1 MLNEVT
7 LESATDIIQRFWDIE
22 SYGTVPKDD
31 VSAMTVEDKRSVEI
45 LKQTT
50 FKSGNHYITGLL
62 WKESNSILPNNKSL
76 ALSRL
81 YNLER
86 KLAKHPQIR
95 QMYTET
101 MKEYIKKGYA
111 RKLSDKKANTVS
123 PRTNYIPHHSVT
135 NINKPNKLR
144 IVFDAAA
151 KFSNT
156 SLNQHLLKGPDLLNS
171 LVGILLRFRE
181 GQYAIIGDI
190 EAMYHQVKVLKEDT
204 DSLRFLWREN
214 FNASIDEYIMCV
226 HIFGKVDSPCC
237 ANWALKRTAI
247 DNKPKFSLRA
257 IEAVLEHFYMDD
269 YLDSFPDLEAAIKVI
284 VEVIQL
290 LKLGGFNLTKFV
302 SNNSEIDKYTR
313 QQSSTAKDLVNLDL
327 DETPIER
334 ALGVLWD
341 PKQDVLK
348 IKTVNKEVPNTKRGI
363 LSFVSSIFDP
373 LGILSPSLIEPNQ
386 IIQDLWKQ
394 NVDWDEQIPA
404 DILQRWQK
412 WKGTLKKLESVKISR
427 WYHTSPNDTIE
438 LHIFSD
444 ASSIAYGAVSYL
456 RISRPDVIYC
466 NFILGKSRLAPV
478 RNKTM
483 TIPRL
488 ELQAAVLASRLKTT
502 ILSELKLKVNQVF
515 LWSDSSTVL
524 KYIKNEKVN
533 FGQYIMHRSNEI
545 RNNSNPQDWRYVP
558 SDLNVAD
565 DCSRGV
571 KFNDL
576 SNNHRWIT
584 GPSFLYQQT
593 IEFEQD
599 LITCFGSNEIIDA
612 PINVNLHY
620 PLEDTSLSE
629 RQSNYTQI
637 VTLPFNWEY
646 YSSWDKLTRHV
657 ALIIKIKRN
666 WLASKRSTQKQNF
679 KFVSVSELH
688 ESGLNILRFCQSE
701 PFCKRNPVP
710 KNSTILSLEPAFTD
724 NLLRVGGRLKS
735 TELSLKCHS
744 QIIIDK
750 NHPLAAL
757 LIKYHHEINLHS
769 GREQTLSSIRKKYW
783 ITSCR
788 GLIRVLKNCSSCK
801 RRSAK
806 PQQPFMS
813 NIPID
818 RIAVNEKPFS
828 NTGVDYFGPIIIK
841 LNKRTRSTQPTAK
854 RYGVLFTCLTTRG
867 VHLELAT
874 DITTDAFILALRRF
888 IARRGHVKILR
899 SDNGSNFIGAE
910 KELKHALT
918 CIDQNKVAQTLS
930 KQHIQWKFNLP
941 VSPWMGGVWEAL
953 VKTVKRALRTIT
965 RERLFTEDAL
975 TTFLCEVESIVN

>member
-1 MLNEVT
+1 
-7 LESATDIIQRFWDIE
+7 
-22 SYGTVPKDD
+22 
-31 VSAMTVEDKRSVEI
+31 
-45 LKQTT
+45 
-50 FKSGNHYITGLL
+50 
-62 WKESNSILPNNKSL
+62 
-76 ALSRL
+76 
-81 YNLER
+81 
-86 KLAKHPQIR
+86 
-95 QMYTET
+95 
-101 MKEYIKKGYA
+101 
-111 RKLSDKKANTVS
+111 
-123 PRTNYIPHHSVT
+123 
-135 NINKPNKLR
+135 
-144 IVFDAAA
+144 
-151 KFSNT
+151 
-156 SLNQHLLKGPDLLNS
+156 
-171 LVGILLRFRE
+171 
-181 GQYAIIGDI
+181 
-190 EAMYHQVKVLKEDT
+190 MYHQVKVLKEDT
-204 DSLRFLWREN
+204 DSLKFLWREN

-302 SNNSEIDKYTR
+302 SNNSEIDKYTH

-348 IKTVNKEVPNTKRGI
+348 IKTVNKEISNTKRGI

-373 LGILSPSLIEPNQ
+373 LGILSPSLIEPKQ

-466 NFILGKSRLAPV
+466 SFILGKSRLAPV

-488 ELQAAVLASRLKTT
+488 ELQAAVLASRLKTI
-502 ILSELKLKVNQVF
+502 ILSELKLKVKQVF
-515 LWSDSSTVL
+515 LWSDSCTVL

-558 SDLNVAD
+558 SALNVAD

-599 LITCFGSNEIIDA
+599 LITCFGSNEIIDS
-612 PINVNLHY
+612 PINVNLHC

-629 RQSNYTQI
+629 RQLNYTQI
-637 VTLPFNWEY
+637 VTLP
-646 YSSWDKLTRHV
+646 
-657 ALIIKIKRN
+657 LI
-666 WLASKRSTQKQNF
+666 
-679 KFVSVSELH
+679 
-688 ESGLNILRFCQSE
+688 GNITLLGT
-701 PFCKRNPVP
+701 
-710 KNSTILSLEPAFTD
+710 NSH
-724 NLLRVGGRLKS
+724 G
-735 TELSLKCHS
+735 
-744 QIIIDK
+744 
-750 NHPLAAL
+750 
-757 LIKYHHEINLHS
+757 
-769 GREQTLSSIRKKYW
+769 
-783 ITSCR
+783 
-788 GLIRVLKNCSSCK
+788 
-801 RRSAK
+801 
-806 PQQPFMS
+806 M
-813 NIPID
+813 
-818 RIAVNEKPFS
+818 
-828 NTGVDYFGPIIIK
+828 
-841 LNKRTRSTQPTAK
+841 
-854 RYGVLFTCLTTRG
+854 
-867 VHLELAT
+867 
-874 DITTDAFILALRRF
+874 
-888 IARRGHVKILR
+888 
-899 SDNGSNFIGAE
+899 
-910 KELKHALT
+910 
-918 CIDQNKVAQTLS
+918 
-930 KQHIQWKFNLP
+930 
-941 VSPWMGGVWEAL
+941 
-953 VKTVKRALRTIT
+953 
-965 RERLFTEDAL
+965 
-975 TTFLCEVESIVN
+975 